1 LRARRSAG
9 ELHFTDMK
17 TSRIAAEPS
26 PRSAGSTWL
35 AFTLI
40 GLCGGLIGATATY
53 LILLPKLSVTPIAG
67 APVTGIEADPI
78 AHLPPPE
85 LTAGQPPAQADRTL
99 GNFYYDHQNWPE
111 AIRYY
116 QSAIKQGSDDSDI
129 RTDLGN
135 AYRFSQRPEDALVQY
150 RLAQQMNPAHE
161 FSLFNQGGLYLE
173 DLHQPQKAI
182 ATWRDYLL
190 RFPTGQNVTIARQ
203 LLAQAES
210 PMAGSLAGPS
220 TNPIT
225 PNQSEIDKLIRL
237 LPPSS
242 QPK

>member
-1 LRARRSAG
+1 MTKSA
-9 ELHFTDMK
+9 
-17 TSRIAAEPS
+17 S
-26 PRSAGSTWL
+26 STWL
-35 AFTLI
+35 AFTVI

-53 LILLPKLSVTPIAG
+53 LALRPKLSVTPIA
-67 APVTGIEADPI
+67 AASLAKTAADPL
-78 AHLPPPE
+78 AYLPPPE
-85 LTAGQPPAQADRTL
+85 LTAGQAPAQAERTL

-111 AIRYY
+111 AIRLY
-116 QSAIKQGSDDSDI
+116 QAAIKQGADDANT

-135 AYRFSQRPEDALVQY
+135 AYRFSQRPDDALVQY
-150 RLAQQMNPAHE
+150 QLAQEMDPAHE

-182 ATWRDYLL
+182 AAWRDYLR
-190 RFPTGQNVTIARQ
+190 RFPTGQAVASARQ

-210 PMAGSLAGPS
+210 SMTGSLASPS
-220 TNPIT
+220 ADQTRS
-225 PNQSEIDKLIRL
+225 NQAEIDKLLRL